1 MAILDRFADI
11 IKANVN
17 ALLDKM
23 EDPSK
28 MIDLYLNEM
37 MEDLAEVKRSTASV
51 MAEETRTKRMLDAN
65 QAEVAKYAE
74 LARKAVAAGNDGDAR
89 VFIAK
94 KQELE
99 NVGAGLMTAYA
110 AAHENAVKMRQMHDK
125 LTSDI
130 ETLRARREMIKAK
143 VTVAKTQETI
153 NKVSTATQ
161 KTQGAMNA
169 FKRMEDKADRML
181 DEVNA
186 AAKLNEEP
194 ADPAKALAE
203 KYALKETSSVDDELR
218 ALKEELG
225 VSKKPEA

>member
-181 DEVNA
+181 DEANA
-186 AAKLNEEP
+186 AAKLNEKP

>member
-1 MAILDRFADI
+1 MAILERFADI

-51 MAEETRTKRMLDAN
+51 MAEETRTKRMVDAN
-65 QAEVAKYAE
+65 QAESAKYAE
-74 LARKAVAAGNDGDAR
+74 LAKKAVVAGNESDAR
-89 VFIAK
+89 VFITK

-143 VTVAKTQETI
+143 VTVAKTQETL
-153 NKVSTATQ
+153 NKVSTAAE

-169 FKRMEDKADRML
+169 FKRMEDKADKML
-181 DEVNA
+181 DEANA
-186 AAKLNEEP
+186 AAELDAEP
-194 ADPAKALAE
+194 VDQAKALE
-203 KYALKETSSVDDELR
+203 DKYGVKGTTSVDDELN

-225 VSKKPEA
+225 LGKKPQA

>member
-1 MAILDRFADI
+1 VAILDRFADI